1 LSNKTFYFQRKRLRT
16 IKKVSDILT
25 DLRSVS
31 FNWFVFFRE
40 NDNDFGR
47 RRRILWFRGSSNHH
61 SDPLLIFSNWKQ
73 IFVWSDVSNYKSRR
87 KKWRNFDQKQKF
99 VIKKCEKNLDEKK
112 FVRNSWTDS
121 TVTEIINILIELEW
135 NRTGLVDNL
144 ANANKFQGKQFN
156 AKNSWISN
164 KIKIREKLI
173 KVYFLQISHHI
184 YNGPNII
191 TVKYNV

>member
-1 LSNKTFYFQRKRLRT
+1 M
-16 IKKVSDILT
+16 KK
-25 DLRSVS
+25 
-31 FNWFVFFRE
+31 F
-40 NDNDFGR
+40 
-47 RRRILWFRGSSNHH
+47 
-61 SDPLLIFSNWKQ
+61 
-73 IFVWSDVSNYKSRR
+73 WSKAKIYN
-87 KKWRNFDQKQKF
+87 
-99 VIKKCEKNLDEKK
+99 KKCEKDLDRKK
-112 FVRNSWTDS
+112 FVWNSWTDS

-164 KIKIREKLI
+164 KIKIREKTI

-191 TVKYNV
+191 TVK